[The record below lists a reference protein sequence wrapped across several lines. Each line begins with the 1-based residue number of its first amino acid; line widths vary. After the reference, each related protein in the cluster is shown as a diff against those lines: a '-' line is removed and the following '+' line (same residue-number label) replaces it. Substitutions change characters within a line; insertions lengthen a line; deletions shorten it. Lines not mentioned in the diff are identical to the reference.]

1 VLYQNSIKPFF
12 DFVWALLGLV
22 LLSPIFFTVWL
33 GLTIANNGTPFFYQR
48 RPGKGEKIFT
58 IIKFK
63 TMNDKRGIDGQLVP
77 DAQRLTAVGSFVR
90 KTSLDE
96 LPQLL
101 NVLKGD
107 MSFVGPRPLLPEYL
121 PLYNDR
127 QRKRHKVKP
136 GITGLAQVN
145 GRNAISWEQKFE
157 YDIWYVENQSFAV
170 DLKILFKTVQKVF
183 RSEGV
188 AQEGQATA
196 EQFKGSRG

>member
-1 VLYQNSIKPFF
+1 MYNSFLKPLF
-12 DFVWALLGLV
+12 DFIFAVLILLI
-22 LLSPIFFTVWL
+22 LSPIFLLVWL
-33 GLTIANNGTPFFYQR
+33 CLTIVNNGKSFFYQR

-58 IIKFK
+58 IVKFK
-63 TMNDKRGIDGQLVP
+63 TMTDSRASSGKLLP
-77 DAQRLTAVGSFVR
+77 DAQRLTAIGSFVR

-127 QRKRHKVKP
+127 QRKRHNVKP

-157 YDIWYVENQSFAV
+157 YDIWYVENQSFAL

-183 RSEGV
+183 KSEGI
-188 AQEGQATA
+188 AQEGQVTA
-196 EQFKGSRG
+196 ERFTGTK